1 MTSNDAVK
9 KNPENTREPEQSIPE
24 LFHELAQPLTILH
37 CCLELS
43 LKETPRSSE
52 SGRDLQIALQQTEN
66 IAKLIAQLRALVDA
80 ENSNQPA
87 PESLPEPAPPLAWPS
102 RCCR

>member
-9 KNPENTREPEQSIPE
+9 KNSEKTREPEQSIAE

-37 CCLELS
+37 CCLELV
-43 LKETPRSSE
+43 LKEKPRSSK
-52 SGRDLQIALQQTEN
+52 SAKDLRIALQQTEN
-66 IAKLIAQLRALVDA
+66 IAKLIGQLRALVDA
-80 ENSNQPA
+80 ENSNRPA
-87 PESLPEPAPPLAWPS
+87 PEPLSEPAPPLAWPS